1 MRAFKTL
8 RRIYVMVKRI
18 NPVAKAM
25 AHNRKRKQIVPN
37 KKKYSRKR
45 DNTIPSTNNMKGGY
59 HGIKQQ
65 ADSEEN

>member
-1 MRAFKTL
+1 MKAFKTL

-25 AHNRKRKQIVPN
+25 AYNRKRKQIVPN

-59 HGIKQQ
+59 YGIKQQ
-65 ADSEEN
+65 ADSEDT

>member
-8 RRIYVMVKRI
+8 RRIYVMVTRI

-25 AHNRKRKQIVPN
+25 AHTRKRKQIVPN

-65 ADSEEN
+65 ADSN

>member
-1 MRAFKTL
+1 MTN
-8 RRIYVMVKRI
+8 RI

-25 AHNRKRKQIVPN
+25 ANNRKRKQIVPN

-65 ADSEEN
+65 ADSKDT

>member
-59 HGIKQQ
+59 YGIKQQ
-65 ADSEEN
+65 ADSN